1 MTMVLKTHA
10 GAILGGVLLALAAAA
25 PAFAGT
31 IIKAQCPCGYHLEF
45 MAGGGM
51 SNFKTLCA
59 APAYCEACKKLEILN
74 YLDDDPKCAAC
85 AGKPVFYNDPSL
97 QEKLPPGTKTGTVFS
112 WNTDKKGSFVLPDVK
127 YLCPQCGKMTLRF
140 VQNGFWD

>member
-1 MTMVLKTHA
+1 MAQKFRLGMVGL
-10 GAILGGVLLALAAAA
+10 GVLLAAAVAA
-25 PAFAGT
+25 PVFAGT
-31 IIKAQCPCGYHLEF
+31 ILKASCPCGFHVDNI

-51 SNFKTLCA
+51 ANFKTLCA
-59 APAYCEACKKLEILN
+59 APAYCAACKKLEILN

-97 QEKLPPGTKTGTVFS
+97 QEKLPPGAKPGTIFS
-112 WNTDKKGSFVLPDVK
+112 WNTDKKGTFSLPDVN

-140 VQNGFWD
+140 VQSGFWD

>member
-1 MTMVLKTHA
+1 MIMSQKLRLRTVGL
-10 GAILGGVLLALAAAA
+10 GVLLAVAA
-25 PAFAGT
+25 PVFAGT
-31 IIKAQCPCGYHLEF
+31 ILKASCPCGFHADNI

-51 SNFKTLCA
+51 ANFKALCA
-59 APAYCEACKKLEILN
+59 APAYCAACKKLEILN

-97 QEKLPPGTKTGTVFS
+97 QEKLPPGAKPGIIFS
-112 WNTDKKGSFVLPDVK
+112 WNTDKKGTFSLPNVN

-140 VQNGFWD
+140 VQSGFWD